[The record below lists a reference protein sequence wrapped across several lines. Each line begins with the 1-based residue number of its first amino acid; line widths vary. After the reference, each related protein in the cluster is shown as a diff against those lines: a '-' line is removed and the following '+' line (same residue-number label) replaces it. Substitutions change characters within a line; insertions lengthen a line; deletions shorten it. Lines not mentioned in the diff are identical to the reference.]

1 MNRHHPPRRALA
13 LLVAAATVATLLVAG
28 CTTKAQPTPQSAA
41 TPVRVAPVTMS
52 AGALPISAVGTL
64 EPATSSRLS
73 FKVGGPIA
81 RLYADEGDRV
91 RSGQLL
97 AELASDEIDAAVR
110 QAEAALE
117 KARRDAERMERL
129 YRDSVVTLAQFQDAQ
144 TGFDVAESA
153 HTSATFNQRYARI
166 VAPASGRVLH
176 RQVEQ
181 GELVAPGATVF
192 EIGLDARMIVRT
204 SLTDRDVVRVQN
216 GGSVAVTF
224 DALPGQTFDGRI
236 VRVAESANERT
247 GAFDVEV
254 EVASPSRTLRSGFI
268 ARLEIAPGESDSLAT
283 IPPEALVRAEGRTGT
298 VYVLDDARNAASE
311 RHVTIA
317 GLSGDKLVIASGL
330 EGGEQVVT
338 DGAPYLTDD
347 APVTIVPAS
356 DQ

>member
-1 MNRHHPPRRALA
+1 M
-13 LLVAAATVATLLVAG
+13 
-28 CTTKAQPTPQSAA
+28 
-41 TPVRVAPVTMS
+41 
-52 AGALPISAVGTL
+52 
-64 EPATSSRLS
+64 
-73 FKVGGPIA
+73 
-81 RLYADEGDRV
+81 
-91 RSGQLL
+91 
-97 AELASDEIDAAVR
+97 
-110 QAEAALE
+110 
-117 KARRDAERMERL
+117 
-129 YRDSVVTLAQFQDAQ
+129 
-144 TGFDVAESA
+144 
-153 HTSATFNQRYARI
+153 
-166 VAPASGRVLH
+166 
-176 RQVEQ
+176 
-181 GELVAPGATVF
+181 F

-204 SLTDRDVVRVQN
+204 SLTDRDVVRVQH

-224 DALPGQTFDGRI
+224 DALPGQAFDGRI

-298 VYVLDDARNAASE
+298 VFVLDEARNAATE
-311 RHVTIA
+311 RHVAIA

-356 DQ
+356 GQ